1 MFPSTR
7 AIIMTGARTLIK
19 PFPAGA
25 GRYTVM
31 LHGSR
36 YLLGNLLR
44 LQGICGFL
52 NSFLHLGLICM
63 AVFIILCHIFL
74 ARFGSSI
81 A

>member
-1 MFPSTR
+1 
-7 AIIMTGARTLIK
+7 
-19 PFPAGA
+19 
-25 GRYTVM
+25 M